1 MPRKAQKLTLDLNI
15 NKVSAG
21 LNLDIYISPTFCSM
35 DLVASTL
42 DIGFFPLELEDF
54 MLV

>member
-21 LNLDIYISPTFCSM
+21 LNLDIISPTFCSM
-35 DLVASTL
+35 DLVAATL
-42 DIGFFPLELEDF
+42 DIGFFPLWLEEF